1 MTIKK
6 LFKYIVLMVLAVP
19 CIASDDGLYAKRS
32 RENYLLKLGVVKPQ
46 EIINK
51 RASVKEFVL
60 KDLPKPGYRE
70 KKDENAY
77 IIFMRDMS
85 TCAKKSVTLDFFEAC
100 RIATQQALIHGY
112 QLALKLLLENV
123 KENTFVQIVLSDS
136 LIAKELRKL
145 DKDFP
150 GISEYV
156 RKLAILHP
164 Q

>member
-1 MTIKK
+1 M
-6 LFKYIVLMVLAVP
+6 
-19 CIASDDGLYAKRS
+19 
-32 RENYLLKLGVVKPQ
+32 
-46 EIINK
+46 
-51 RASVKEFVL
+51 

-85 TCAKKSVTLDFFEAC
+85 TRAKKSVTLDFFEAC

-136 LIAKELRKL
+136 LITKELRKL

-156 RKLAILHP
+156 RKLVILHP